1 MKKLISSILL
11 VIFALTMLVACGG
24 GNNNSTADDVKIN
37 IGVMAGPTGM
47 GMAKLMSDAGE
58 NSDKYSFEIYSA
70 PTNATADLASG
81 ALDMLCLPTNT
92 AATLANKQ
100 SDFITVLAINTLGSL
115 YLLTDGNTEIKS
127 IKDLEGQTI
136 YASVPSSTTGPIIN
150 YLLEANGV
158 NATIEFEADHDAL
171 VAKVQDGSASIV
183 VLPEPKVTAALVKNN
198 TYSIDLNLSTEWEK
212 VSETPLTMGCI
223 VVRND
228 FLKAHK
234 ETVDSFLE
242 EYKASIEYINN
253 PENLD
258 SAAQMIVDGSVI
270 PQLPIAKKSLQN
282 LYGSITY
289 LDGADMKFA
298 LENFYT
304 VINLKLPDDKFY
316 HEK

>member
-1 MKKLISSILL
+1 MKKLITSILL

-24 GNNNSTADDVKIN
+24 GNNNATDDVKIN
-37 IGVMAGPTGM
+37 IGVMSGPTGM

-100 SDFITVLAINTLGSL
+100 SDYITVLAINTLGSL
-115 YLLTDGNTEIKS
+115 YLLTDGNTEIRS
-127 IKDLEGQTI
+127 ISDLDGQTI

-150 YLLEANGV
+150 YLLEQNNV

-171 VAKVQDGSASIV
+171 VAKVQDGSAPIV
-183 VLPEPKVTAALVKNN
+183 VLPEPKVTAALTKNN

-234 ETVDSFLE
+234 DAVDKFLE
-242 EYKASIEYINN
+242 EYKSSIGYIND
-253 PENLD
+253 PANLD
-258 SAAQMIVDGSVI
+258 AAAQMIVDGGVS
-270 PQLPIAKKSLQN
+270 PQLPVAKKSLQN
-282 LYGSITY
+282 LYGSIAY
-289 LDGADMKFA
+289 LDGAAMKSA

-304 VINLKLPDDKFY
+304 VIDLKLPGKDFY
-316 HEK
+316 YEK